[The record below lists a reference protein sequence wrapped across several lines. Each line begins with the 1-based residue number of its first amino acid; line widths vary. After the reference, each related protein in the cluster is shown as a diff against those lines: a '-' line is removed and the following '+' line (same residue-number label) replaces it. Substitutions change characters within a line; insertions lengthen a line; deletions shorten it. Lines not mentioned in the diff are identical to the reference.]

1 MKAFLLAAG
10 LGKRMLQLTENK
22 PKCLLE
28 AGGKSLLKWNV
39 ERLKSFG
46 YHDLVINLHHEGDQI
61 VDFLKDGSH
70 LGVKVEYIHEEEL
83 LGTGG
88 AIGNALKVLGEDPF
102 LLLSSDIWTD
112 FDFSTFAISY
122 DKLAHLVLIEN
133 PENNIG
139 GDMFFENKEPNME
152 GLGKKLTFSGISL
165 INPALFKDKK
175 KRKYNLWSEVLEVAV
190 KNSLV
195 SAELYE
201 GYLIN
206 INTKEDLEKLDAF
219 LAQE

>member
-10 LGKRMLQLTENK
+10 LGKRMLPLTENK

-28 AGGKSLLKWNV
+28 AGGKSLLRWNV

-46 YHDLVINLHHEGDQI
+46 YDDLVINLHHEGDQI
-61 VDFLKDGSH
+61 KDFLKDGSH
-70 LGVKVEYIHEEEL
+70 LGVKAEYIHEEEL

-102 LLLSSDIWTD
+102 LLLSSDVWTD
-112 FDFSTFAISY
+112 FEFSTFAIPSG
-122 DKLAHLVLIEN
+122 KLAHLVLIEN
-133 PENNIG
+133 PENNIE

-165 INPALFKDKK
+165 INPVLFKDKK
-175 KRKYNLWSEVLEVAV
+175 KKKYNLWSEVLEVAV

>member
-1 MKAFLLAAG
+1 MKVFLLAAG
-10 LGKRMLQLTENK
+10 LGKRMLPLTENK

-28 AGGKSLLKWNV
+28 AGGKSLLRWNV

-46 YHDLVINLHHEGDQI
+46 YDDLVINLHHEGDQI
-61 VDFLKDGSH
+61 KKFLKDGSH
-70 LGVKVEYIHEEEL
+70 LGVKVKYIHEEEL

-88 AIGNALKVLGEDPF
+88 AIGNALNILGEDPF

-112 FDFSTFAISY
+112 FDFSTFTISS

-133 PENNIG
+133 PENNIE

-152 GLGKKLTFSGISL
+152 GLGKRLTFSGISL

-190 KNSLV
+190 KGSFV

-206 INTKEDLEKLDAF
+206 INTKADLEKLDAF
-219 LAQE
+219 LGQE

>member
-10 LGKRMLQLTENK
+10 LGKRMLPLTENK

-28 AGGKSLLKWNV
+28 AGGKSLLRWNV

-46 YHDLVINLHHEGDQI
+46 YDDLVINLHHEGDQI
-61 VDFLKDGSH
+61 KDFLKDGSH
-70 LGVKVEYIHEEEL
+70 LGVKAEYIHEEEL

-102 LLLSSDIWTD
+102 LLLSSDVWTD
-112 FDFSTFAISY
+112 FEFSTFAIPSG
-122 DKLAHLVLIEN
+122 KLAHLVLIEN
-133 PENNIG
+133 PENNIE

-165 INPALFKDKK
+165 INPVLFKDKK

>member
-46 YHDLVINLHHEGDQI
+46 YDDLVINLHHEGDQI

-112 FDFSTFAISY
+112 FDFSTFAISS

-139 GDMFFENKEPNME
+139 GDMFFENKD
-152 GLGKKLTFSGISL
+152 GFHFKSIDSL
-165 INPALFKDKK
+165 ISPK
-175 KRKYNLWSEVLEVAV
+175 S
-190 KNSLV
+190 S
-195 SAELYE
+195 
-201 GYLIN
+201 
-206 INTKEDLEKLDAF
+206 TKDLEQEEDNSTLKKFQQAKYVNVLKGRILDVAID
-219 LAQE
+219 LRKKI

>member
-46 YHDLVINLHHEGDQI
+46 YDDLVINLHHEGDQI

-112 FDFSTFAISY
+112 FDFSTFAIPS

>member
-1 MKAFLLAAG
+1 
-10 LGKRMLQLTENK
+10 
-22 PKCLLE
+22 
-28 AGGKSLLKWNV
+28 
-39 ERLKSFG
+39 
-46 YHDLVINLHHEGDQI
+46 
-61 VDFLKDGSH
+61 
-70 LGVKVEYIHEEEL
+70 
-83 LGTGG
+83 
-88 AIGNALKVLGEDPF
+88 
-102 LLLSSDIWTD
+102 
-112 FDFSTFAISY
+112 
-122 DKLAHLVLIEN
+122 
-133 PENNIG
+133 
-139 GDMFFENKEPNME
+139 MFFENKEPNME

-165 INPALFKDKK
+165 INPVLFKDKK

>member
-10 LGKRMLQLTENK
+10 LGKRMLPLTENK

-28 AGGKSLLKWNV
+28 AGGKSLLRWNV

-46 YHDLVINLHHEGDQI
+46 YDDLVINLHHEGDQI
-61 VDFLKDGSH
+61 KDFLKDGSH
-70 LGVKVEYIHEEEL
+70 LGVKAEYIHEEEL

-112 FDFSTFAISY
+112 FDFSTFAIPSG
-122 DKLAHLVLIEN
+122 KLAHLVLIEN
-133 PENNIG
+133 PENNIE

-165 INPALFKDKK
+165 INPVLFKDKK
-175 KRKYNLWSEVLEVAV
+175 KKKYNLWSEVLEVAV